1 MVRGFPHL
9 NNQIQN
15 NKNLRTERKHKPK
28 KSKPLIHNFK
38 ISVQV
43 SFADH
48 GYDLLLPGMT
58 MRSTEASPTPSY
70 VSV

>member
-15 NKNLRTERKHKPK
+15 TKILGLNVSTSQK

-43 SFADH
+43 SLADH
-48 GYDLLLPGMT
+48 GYGLLLPGMT